1 MAKIVKTGVQEAAL
15 KAVQGNLR
23 AVAGI
28 NMLLDSGGEKYGITF
43 MSGRRKVFMVAGKA
57 LGDGILGDVRRKLA
71 AETCLL
77 ARKHS
82 IRLEEQELAV
92 LENKA
97 ARTAGKEA
105 GKDAGERAADGLLG
119 TGEDTDAASGTC
131 DGTGQQQ

>member
-1 MAKIVKTGVQEAAL
+1 
-15 KAVQGNLR
+15 
-23 AVAGI
+23 
-28 NMLLDSGGEKYGITF
+28 
-43 MSGRRKVFMVAGKA
+43 MVAGKA

-105 GKDAGERAADGLLG
+105 GKDAGES
-119 TGEDTDAASGTC
+119 SGRTAGDRGGHRC
-131 DGTGQQQ
+131 SFWYM